1 VEALK
6 YIEEKKRRKKIKKTI
21 ALLMVLIGLLILFLI
36 KAPIFNIN
44 NVKIVSDDN
53 EVALKD
59 DIENKLQGIKG
70 RNIFYVKRSYIESI
84 LKNDPYIKDV
94 KVTKALPNN
103 LTVEVKENKKVFTI
117 EQNGNYYALDESGKV
132 LDKKLGED
140 DLVKLEGI
148 TIQDKEVGEK
158 ITEDEKILEVIKD
171 FGALINS
178 NTSSIKFSKLD
189 ISNLSNIS
197 LYSNDVLIKIGGNF
211 DLTRKL
217 NNAVNIL
224 KSDKVDIKKGYIDV
238 SVEGN
243 PVIKEE

>member
-6 YIEEKKRRKKIKKTI
+6 YIEEKKRKKKIKKTI

-53 EVALKD
+53 EVALKN

-84 LKNDPYIKDV
+84 LKDDPYIKDV

-103 LTVEVKENKKVFTI
+103 LTVEVKENKKIFTV

-132 LDKKLGED
+132 LDKKLGEN

-148 TIQDKEVGEK
+148 TIQDKEIGEK

-178 NTSSIKFSKLD
+178 NTSSIKFNKLD

-197 LYSNDVLIKIGGNF
+197 LYSNEVLIKIGGNF
-211 DLTRKL
+211 DLSRKL
-217 NNAVNIL
+217 NYAVNIL

>member
-1 VEALK
+1 MEALK

-44 NVKIVSDDN
+44 NVKIVSNDN

-103 LTVEVKENKKVFTI
+103 LTVEVKENKKIFTV
-117 EQNGNYYALDESGKV
+117 EQSGNYYALDESGKI

-148 TIQDKEVGEK
+148 TIQGKEVGDK

-171 FGALINS
+171 FGVLINS
-178 NTSSIKFSKLD
+178 NTSSIKFNKLD

-197 LYSNDVLIKIGGNF
+197 LYSNEVLIKIGGNF
-211 DLTRKL
+211 DLSRKL
-217 NNAVNIL
+217 NYAINIL
-224 KSDKVDIKKGYIDV
+224 KNVDIKKGYIDV

>member
-1 VEALK
+1 MEALK

-44 NVKIVSDDN
+44 NVKIVSNDN

-84 LKNDPYIKDV
+84 FKNDPYIKDV

-117 EQNGNYYALDESGKV
+117 EQNGNYYALDENGKV

-140 DLVKLEGI
+140 ELVKLEGI
-148 TIQDKEVGEK
+148 TIQDKEIGDK
-158 ITEDEKILEVIKD
+158 ITEDEKILEIIKG
-171 FGALINS
+171 FGVLINS

-197 LYSNDVLIKIGGNF
+197 LYSNEVLIKIGGNF
-211 DLTRKL
+211 DLSRKL
-217 NNAVNIL
+217 NYSINIL
-224 KSDKVDIKKGYIDV
+224 KNVDIKKGYIDV

>member
-1 VEALK
+1 MEALK

-44 NVKIVSDDN
+44 NVKIVSNDN

-84 LKNDPYIKDV
+84 LKDDPYIKDV

-103 LTVEVKENKKVFTI
+103 LTVEVKENKKIFTV
-117 EQNGNYYALDESGKV
+117 EQNGNYYELDESGKV

-148 TIQDKEVGEK
+148 TIQDKEIGEK
-158 ITEDEKILEVIKD
+158 ITEDEKILEIIKD

-189 ISNLSNIS
+189 VSNLSNIS
-197 LYSNDVLIKIGGNF
+197 LYSNEVLIKIGGNF
-211 DLTRKL
+211 DLSRKL
-217 NNAVNIL
+217 NYAINIL
-224 KSDKVDIKKGYIDV
+224 KNVDIKKGYIDV

>member
-1 VEALK
+1 MEALK
-6 YIEEKKRRKKIKKTI
+6 YIEEKKRKKKIKKTI

-44 NVKIVSDDN
+44 NVKIVSNDN

-94 KVTKALPNN
+94 KVTKALPNK
-103 LTVEVKENKKVFTI
+103 LTVEVKENKKIFTV

-148 TIQDKEVGEK
+148 TIQDKEIGEK
-158 ITEDEKILEVIKD
+158 ITEDEKILEIIKD

-197 LYSNDVLIKIGGNF
+197 LYSNEVLIKIGGNF

-224 KSDKVDIKKGYIDV
+224 KNDKVDIKKGYIDV

>member
-1 VEALK
+1 MEALK

-53 EVALKD
+53 EVALKN

-84 LKNDPYIKDV
+84 LKDDPYIKDV

-103 LTVEVKENKKVFTI
+103 LTVEVKENKKIFTV

-132 LDKKLGED
+132 LDKKLGEN

-148 TIQDKEVGEK
+148 TIQDKEIGEK

-178 NTSSIKFSKLD
+178 NTSSIKFNKLD

-197 LYSNDVLIKIGGNF
+197 LYSNEVLIKIGGNF
-211 DLTRKL
+211 DLSRKL
-217 NNAVNIL
+217 NYAVNIL

>member
-1 VEALK
+1 MEALK

-44 NVKIVSDDN
+44 NVKIVSNDN

-103 LTVEVKENKKVFTI
+103 LTVEVKENKKIFTV

-148 TIQDKEVGEK
+148 TIQDKEIGEK
-158 ITEDEKILEVIKD
+158 ITEDEKILEIIKD

-189 ISNLSNIS
+189 IRNLSNIS
-197 LYSNDVLIKIGGNF
+197 LYSNEVLIKIGGNF

>member
-1 VEALK
+1 MEALK
-6 YIEEKKRRKKIKKTI
+6 YIEEKKRKKKIKKTI

-44 NVKIVSDDN
+44 NVKIVSNDN

-59 DIENKLQGIKG
+59 DIENKLQVIKG

-84 LKNDPYIKDV
+84 LKDDPYIKDV

-103 LTVEVKENKKVFTI
+103 LTVEVKENKKIFTV

-140 DLVKLEGI
+140 DLVKLEGV

>member
-1 VEALK
+1 MEALK

-44 NVKIVSDDN
+44 NIKIVSNDN
-53 EVALKD
+53 EIALKD

-103 LTVEVKENKKVFTI
+103 LTVEVKENKKIFTV
-117 EQNGNYYALDESGKV
+117 EQNGNYYELDESGKV
-132 LDKKLGED
+132 LDKKLGEN

-148 TIQDKEVGEK
+148 TIQDKEIGEK
-158 ITEDEKILEVIKD
+158 ITEDEKILETIKD
-171 FGALINS
+171 FGTLINS

-197 LYSNDVLIKIGGNF
+197 LYSNEVLIKIGGNF

-217 NNAVNIL
+217 NDAINIL

>member
-1 VEALK
+1 MEALK
-6 YIEEKKRRKKIKKTI
+6 YIEEKKRKKKIKKTI

-44 NVKIVSDDN
+44 NVKIVSNDN

-94 KVTKALPNN
+94 KVTKVLPNN
-103 LTVEVKENKKVFTI
+103 LTVEVKENKKIFTV

-148 TIQDKEVGEK
+148 TIQDKEIGDK
-158 ITEDEKILEVIKD
+158 ITEDEKILEIIND
-171 FGALINS
+171 FGTLINS
-178 NTSSIKFSKLD
+178 NTSNIKFSKLD

-197 LYSNDVLIKIGGNF
+197 LYSNEVLIKIGGNF

>member
-1 VEALK
+1 MEALK
-6 YIEEKKRRKKIKKTI
+6 YIEEKKRKKKIKKTI

-44 NVKIVSDDN
+44 NVKIVSNDN

-84 LKNDPYIKDV
+84 LKNHPYIKDV

-103 LTVEVKENKKVFTI
+103 LTVEVKENKKIFTV

-148 TIQDKEVGEK
+148 TIQDKEIGEK
-158 ITEDEKILEVIKD
+158 ITEDEKILEIIKD

-189 ISNLSNIS
+189 IRNLSNIS
-197 LYSNDVLIKIGGNF
+197 LYSNEVLIKIGGNF

>member
-1 VEALK
+1 MEALK
-6 YIEEKKRRKKIKKTI
+6 YIEEKKRKKKIKKTI

-44 NVKIVSDDN
+44 NVKIVSNDN

-103 LTVEVKENKKVFTI
+103 LTVEVKENKKIFTV

-148 TIQDKEVGEK
+148 TIQDKEIGEK
-158 ITEDEKILEVIKD
+158 ITEDEKILEIIKD

-178 NTSSIKFSKLD
+178 NTSSIKFNKLD

-197 LYSNDVLIKIGGNF
+197 LYSNEVLIKIGGNF

>member
-1 VEALK
+1 MEALK

-53 EVALKD
+53 EVALKE

-84 LKNDPYIKDV
+84 LKDDPYIKDV

-103 LTVEVKENKKVFTI
+103 LTVEVKENKKIFTV

-148 TIQDKEVGEK
+148 TIQDKEIGDK

-178 NTSSIKFSKLD
+178 NTSSIKFNKLD

-197 LYSNDVLIKIGGNF
+197 LYSNEVLIKIGGNF
-211 DLTRKL
+211 DLSRKL
-217 NNAVNIL
+217 NYAINIL
-224 KSDKVDIKKGYIDV
+224 KNVDIKKGYIDV

>member
-53 EVALKD
+53 EVALKE

-94 KVTKALPNN
+94 K
-103 LTVEVKENKKVFTI
+103 ENKKIFTV

-148 TIQDKEVGEK
+148 TIQDKEIGDK

-178 NTSSIKFSKLD
+178 NTSSIKFNKLD

-197 LYSNDVLIKIGGNF
+197 LYSNEVLIKIGGNF
-211 DLTRKL
+211 DLSRKL
-217 NNAVNIL
+217 NYAINIL
-224 KSDKVDIKKGYIDV
+224 KNVDIKKGYIDV

>member
-53 EVALKD
+53 EVALRD

-84 LKNDPYIKDV
+84 LKDDPYIKDV
-94 KVTKALPNN
+94 KVTKALPNH
-103 LTVEVKENKKVFTI
+103 LTVEVKENKKIFTV

-132 LDKKLGED
+132 LDKKLGEN

-148 TIQDKEVGEK
+148 TIQDKEIGEK
-158 ITEDEKILEVIKD
+158 ITEDEKILEIIKD

-197 LYSNDVLIKIGGNF
+197 LYSDEILIKIGGNF
-211 DLTRKL
+211 DLSRKL
-217 NNAVNIL
+217 NYAINIL
-224 KSDKVDIKKGYIDV
+224 KNVDIKKGYIDV

>member
-1 VEALK
+1 MEALK

>member
-1 VEALK
+1 MEALK

-44 NVKIVSDDN
+44 NVKIISNDN

-59 DIENKLQGIKG
+59 DIENKLQDIKG

-103 LTVEVKENKKVFTI
+103 LTVEVKENKKIFTV
-117 EQNGNYYALDESGKV
+117 EQSGNYYALDESGKI

-148 TIQDKEVGEK
+148 TIQGKEVGDK
-158 ITEDEKILEVIKD
+158 ITEDEKILEIIKD

-189 ISNLSNIS
+189 VSNLSNIS
-197 LYSNDVLIKIGGNF
+197 LYSNEVLIKIGGNF
-211 DLTRKL
+211 DLSRKL
-217 NNAVNIL
+217 NYAINIL
-224 KSDKVDIKKGYIDV
+224 KNVDIKKGYIDV

>member
-1 VEALK
+1 MEALK
-6 YIEEKKRRKKIKKTI
+6 YIEEKKRKKKIKKTI

-44 NVKIVSDDN
+44 NVKIVSNDN

-103 LTVEVKENKKVFTI
+103 LTVEVKENKKIFTV

-148 TIQDKEVGEK
+148 TIQDKEIGEK
-158 ITEDEKILEVIKD
+158 ITEDEKILEIIKD

-178 NTSSIKFSKLD
+178 NTSSINFNKLD

-197 LYSNDVLIKIGGNF
+197 LYSNEVLIKIGGNF

>member
-1 VEALK
+1 MEALK

-148 TIQDKEVGEK
+148 TIQDKEIGDK

-197 LYSNDVLIKIGGNF
+197 LYSNEVLIKIGGNF
-211 DLTRKL
+211 DLSRKL
-217 NNAVNIL
+217 NYAINIL
-224 KSDKVDIKKGYIDV
+224 KSDKVDIKKDGYIDV
-238 SVEGN
+238 SIVDK
-243 PVIKEE
+243 PVIK

>member
-1 VEALK
+1 MEALK
-6 YIEEKKRRKKIKKTI
+6 YIEEKKRKKKIKKTI

-53 EVALKD
+53 EVALKN

-84 LKNDPYIKDV
+84 LKDDPYIKDV

-103 LTVEVKENKKVFTI
+103 LTVEVKENKKIFTV

-132 LDKKLGED
+132 LDKKLGEN

-148 TIQDKEVGEK
+148 TIQDKEIGEK

-178 NTSSIKFSKLD
+178 NTSSIKFNKLD

-197 LYSNDVLIKIGGNF
+197 LYSNEVLIKIGGNF
-211 DLTRKL
+211 DLSRKL
-217 NNAVNIL
+217 NYAVNIL

>member
-6 YIEEKKRRKKIKKTI
+6 YIEEKKRKKKIKKTI

-44 NVKIVSDDN
+44 NVKIVSNDN

-94 KVTKALPNN
+94 KVTKALPNK
-103 LTVEVKENKKVFTI
+103 LTVEVKENKKIFTV

-148 TIQDKEVGEK
+148 TIQDKEIGEK
-158 ITEDEKILEVIKD
+158 ITEDEKILEIIKD

-197 LYSNDVLIKIGGNF
+197 LYSNEVLIKIGGNF

-224 KSDKVDIKKGYIDV
+224 KNDKVDIKKGYIDV